1 NHTTSKEWLI
11 NYSVQK
17 SLTFP
22 ILYDASGIYDEYQ
35 IGFGYGNIMPNW
47 LVVDRYGKIHTRYD
61 GDLGIVAQIKE
72 IIISLI
78 DQ

>member
-1 NHTTSKEWLI
+1 MPSLQSSIVSELDPADVIIVGLNHTTSKEWLI

-35 IGFGYGNIMPNW
+35 IGFGYG
-47 LVVDRYGKIHTRYD
+47 
-61 GDLGIVAQIKE
+61 
-72 IIISLI
+72 
-78 DQ
+78 